1 MDFYPSLPWVQS
13 VWQKILWDLS
23 CAPCFGSQG
32 TEEPWEGLIWCY
44 FSPTN
49 SSLSDSKWLQKGEE
63 KKSKHKYL
71 EWKYKSPNTAVC
83 QSRKGW
89 QPKHSWWCPMSLKGS
104 LGDLSMFNT
113 SSRGSGRSLLFLFTG
128 CSQLPMAPLLLWDLS
143 RAWTSPQISK
153 PSNLRG
159 VSSRAGHSISPLIP
173 LCLQAEGWQEFHVV
187 LPWGSS
193 AFPPKHWAPHWDQLH
208 LNSTQHSCLPLL
220 IPSHPTQTM
229 PPEPPSRGLTMQE
242 KLFCAKPGSSLREDT
257 TTASPSQQTRW
268 EPIPADEGADQHSF
282 CCSVGEAT
290 GIIFCGS
297 VNHHTLTINS

>member
-159 VSSRAGHSISPLIP
+159 VSSRAGHSIFPLIP
-173 LCLQAEGWQEFHVV
+173 LCLQAEGWQGFHVV

-229 PPEPPSRGLTMQE
+229 PPEPPPGVWPCRKGYFVQNLVPASGKTPPLRLLPSRHCGNPSQLMKVQT
-242 KLFCAKPGSSLREDT
+242 S
-257 TTASPSQQTRW
+257 TASAALWGRPQVL
-268 EPIPADEGADQHSF
+268 F
-282 CCSVGEAT
+282 SVA
-290 GIIFCGS
+290 
-297 VNHHTLTINS
+297 L